1 MRLKLLFVLLF
12 LSQLLL
18 AQNDTINLNEV
29 IVSDVQLRD
38 NTVSQTVKKQNWT

>member
-1 MRLKLLFVLLF
+1 MKLKLLFVLLF